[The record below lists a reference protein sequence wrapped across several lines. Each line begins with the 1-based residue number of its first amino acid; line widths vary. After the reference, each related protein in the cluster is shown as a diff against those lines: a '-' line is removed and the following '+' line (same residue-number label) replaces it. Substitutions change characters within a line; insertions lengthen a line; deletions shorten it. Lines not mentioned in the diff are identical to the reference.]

1 MTSPLFKSRST
12 GNPFEELYRRTAV
25 GKNRWSFFGGIGR
38 LLILVMIGCMSGG
51 VGAAVGG
58 YFYFT
63 HGLPSIEKLKNYSF
77 PTVTRFYADKG
88 ELIDEF
94 ATERRFVLPF
104 EKIPKMLQDA
114 FVAAEDKNFWGH
126 PGFDKEAIIR
136 AAVTNV
142 FKTKGLGGGASTIT
156 QQDAK
161 MFLLTP
167 VRTYSRKIR
176 EAILSQRMEK
186 SLTKQHILYLYL
198 NQIYLGSA
206 AYGVEAAARTY
217 FDKSV
222 KDLTIAEC
230 AMLAGLPKKPSK
242 LSPRVNLKGAVERRH
257 YVLKRMLEDNYI
269 TKTQFEEADKEEPR
283 IVSRTNPY
291 AKIAPDFVEYVR
303 RYVKEKYG
311 ADALF
316 KEGLQVYLTVD
327 LDKTRLAR
335 KSMEDGLRNLD
346 KRQGYRGPIKT
357 LNVKGVM
364 DFLEEK
370 SSSMKEPLHFGD
382 IVQGVVTHIDSEY
395 VYVRMGTYTK
405 GDAKKEYVG
414 RIKIDPA
421 SNWWV
426 RTPFV
431 RAELR
436 TRNFAQGDLPY
447 QVGDL
452 ILVRLEDPNIK
463 RRELYLKKFGR
474 TDPEMTNYKVYTEDM
489 VTSFPLEPE
498 QEPVAQ
504 AALMLRDNR
513 SGYVKVMVG
522 GYDYSG
528 SEYNRA
534 TQARRQAG
542 SSFKPAIYAAA
553 LNKGFTCADTILDS
567 PLALAVP
574 GTGEVW
580 RPKNYRGG
588 FAGPVTFR
596 NALVKSRNI
605 PTIKI
610 LQQIGMEQARVYAR
624 KLGYTSPL
632 ARNLTLALGSTG
644 VSLEEQLNVYSVFPN
659 KGYAVPNVYVKKI
672 VDRNGKILEE
682 HNPPVLLDDPTETDQ
697 PHVQTVSHE
706 TSQPPASLGEH
717 EFVGTQ
723 PVRKAIDE
731 GTAYIMCNLL
741 QDVVREGTA
750 TVLKKIVG
758 RPDIAGKTGTTN
770 DCVDAWFM
778 GFSPDYTCGV
788 WAGFDDEVSLGN
800 GETGGKAAA
809 PIWGNFMKQV
819 LKDKPTKEFAPSA
832 TVEVRRVDP
841 RTGLVTSSDQG
852 VPEVFK
858 VGSGPAS
865 TEPKLLRGSRW
876 DYSGSDLDQF

>member
-1 MTSPLFKSRST
+1 MTSPPFHNRST
-12 GNPFEELYRRTAV
+12 GNPFEELYRRTEV

-38 LLILVMIGCMSGG
+38 LLILLMIGLVSGG
-51 VGAAVGG
+51 VGAAVQG

-63 HGLPSIEKLKNYSF
+63 QGLPSIEKLKNYS
-77 PTVTRFYADKG
+77 PPIVSRFYSDKG
-88 ELIDEF
+88 KLIGEF
-94 ATERRFVLPF
+94 ASERRIVLPF
-104 EKIPKMLQDA
+104 DQIPKMLQNA
-114 FVAAEDKNFWGH
+114 FVAAEDKNFWTHEGV
-126 PGFDKEAIIR
+126 DKEAIVR
-136 AAVTNV
+136 AAKTNLMSGTQV
-142 FKTKGLGGGASTIT
+142 GASTIT
-156 QQDAK
+156 MQVIK
-161 MFLLTP
+161 TFLLTP
-167 VRTYSRKIR
+167 EKKISRKIR
-176 EAILSQRMEK
+176 EAILSPRIEK
-186 SLTKQHILYLYL
+186 FLTKEQILYLYL
-198 NQIYLGSA
+198 NQIYLGSS

-230 AMLAGLPKKPSK
+230 AMLAGLPKMPSEA
-242 LSPRVNLKGAVERRH
+242 SPKRNLKKALKRRH
-257 YVLKRMLEDNYI
+257 YVLNRMLEDGYI
-269 TKTQFEEADKEEPR
+269 TKTQFEEADREEPR

-291 AKIAPDFVEYVR
+291 AKIAPDFVEHVR
-303 RYVKEKYG
+303 RYVEQKYG
-311 ADALF
+311 SNALY
-316 KEGLQVYLTVD
+316 KEGLQVYTTVD
-327 LDKTRLAR
+327 LDETELAR
-335 KSMEDGLRNLD
+335 KSMEEGLRELD

-370 SSSMKEPLHFGD
+370 SSTMKEPLHFGD
-382 IVQGVVTHIDSEY
+382 VVEGVVTHIDNEY
-395 VYVRMGTYTK
+395 IYVRMGTYTK
-405 GDAKKEYVG
+405 EDSKKEYVG
-414 RIKIDPA
+414 RIKIDPG
-421 SNWWV
+421 STWWV

-452 ILVRLEDPNIK
+452 IQVRLEDPNIK
-463 RRELYLKKFGR
+463 RRELYLKKFGK

-522 GYDYSG
+522 GYSFSDSK
-528 SEYNRA
+528 YNRA

-610 LQQIGMEQARVYAR
+610 LQQIGMEHARVYAR

-632 ARNLTLALGSTG
+632 VSNLTLALGSTG
-644 VSLEEQLNVYSVFPN
+644 VSLEEQINVYSVFPN
-659 KGYAVPNVYVKKI
+659 KGYAVPNVYIKKI

-682 HNPPVLLDDPTETDQ
+682 HNPPVLLDDPADSERPQ
-697 PHVQTVSHE
+697 VQTVSHE
-706 TSQPPASLGEH
+706 TPQQPASPGEH
-717 EFVGTQ
+717 EFVGAQ
-723 PVRKAIDE
+723 PARKAIDE
-731 GTAYIMCNLL
+731 GTAYIMCTLL
-741 QDVVREGTA
+741 QDVVRDGTA

-788 WAGFDDEVSLGN
+788 WVGFDDEVSLGN

-819 LKDKPTKEFAPSA
+819 LQGKPTKEFASPA

-841 RTGLVTSSDQG
+841 RTGLVTASNQG
-852 VPEVFK
+852 VSEVFK

-865 TEPKLLRGSRW
+865 TEPRLLRGSRW